1 MDDPYDMNILANYIL
16 PELRGCG
23 YEIRG
28 LEQGTK
34 KKGKS
39 PIVDFDIR
47 LEGITPKQT
56 EVLEEPLRNLISGP
70 QKSGYEDIQ
79 MRLIDTTASPS
90 NQVPHELLIL
100 FWEKY
105 GCCKT

>member
-28 LEQGTK
+28 LNKETR
-34 KKGKS
+34 KKGK
-39 PIVDFDIR
+39 VQLLDFDIR

-56 EVLEEPLRNLISGP
+56 GSIEEPLRNLYQRSA
-70 QKSGYEDIQ
+70 KV
-79 MRLIDTTASPS
+79 RL
-90 NQVPHELLIL
+90 
-100 FWEKY
+100 
-105 GCCKT
+105 